1 MDAIDAIM
9 TRRSP
14 RVWQKSKRVPAELVM
29 KLLAAAM
36 QAPSAGDG
44 QPWHFVVIDDRD
56 LLDQASRFY
65 PGAAPARSAPMAIL
79 ACGDLGEDR
88 FGGYWEQDCAAAVEN
103 MLLAAHALGL
113 GALWTG
119 VYPLSERVH
128 AFRKLLKL
136 PSNVEVLAFVM
147 VGYPDA
153 VPPPEDRFR
162 KNRIHH
168 NGW

>member
-1 MDAIDAIM
+1 MDAISAIM

-14 RVWQKSKRVPAELVM
+14 RAWQNKPVPPELIRQ
-29 KLLAAAM
+29 LLAAAM

-44 QPWHFVVIDDRD
+44 QPWHFVIIDDRE

-79 ACGDLGEDR
+79 ACGDIGEDR

-136 PSNVEVLAFVM
+136 PANVEVLAFVM
-147 VGYPDA
+147 VGYPA
-153 VPPPEDRFR
+153 MIPPPEDRFR
-162 KNRIHH
+162 KDRLHH
-168 NGW
+168 NRW